1 MKNVYYY
8 LLYYHNVIQNI
19 TKKKLQTNVL
29 QLFWKEITLN
39 KKNKKNI
46 LKKISIYSQNIPKK
60 SLYVINIRNNNI
72 KVKK

>member
-1 MKNVYYY
+1 MYIIIYYIIIM
-8 LLYYHNVIQNI
+8 LFKILQ
-19 TKKKLQTNVL
+19 KKLQTNVL